1 MTTASVAEHPAPS
14 SDAPSHQ
21 TRTGAYPSDDEILG
35 ITDDAT
41 NSNGVIRS
49 PPQRTKDLWPP
60 APQND
65 VQRQRPHTD
74 PSSRTNSTPQD
85 DTALLDG
92 SSEGD
97 ADTSAPDMIQARADA
112 ANRTPSGRADST
124 PAQPLP
130 SWLAELAG
138 VAPESAAELN
148 SLWQRSSALDV
159 FDRAVYGNDAA
170 ARSELVTQL
179 FTDDPAALRALVA
192 VANDVLSGRAVRHN
206 STRGQRGNDV
216 ILSPQQR
223 TKDLWPPAPR
233 NEVQRQPSHTDPSG
247 ILAGYP
253 QDDNAVNGR
262 NADVPQFNPAAY
274 AHFEQST
281 NDAVVADVSRSIE
294 RALDRALPQS
304 VSDSARRRIASDTLA
319 EIHTAL
325 RGDRDLSAQ
334 VAAALR
340 NSNFD
345 GAARDQI
352 ARLIASRARGIVP
365 EAARRVIGEWTGSVL
380 ASHRERAV
388 RQQNNSARVDVVG
401 GALPQAVPRRAVK
414 SSDID
419 YRATS
424 DEDILSW

>member
-1 MTTASVAEHPAPS
+1 MATATTAVAEHAAPAAHS
-14 SDAPSHQ
+14 G
-21 TRTGAYPSDDEILG
+21 GAYPSDDEILG
-35 ITDDAT
+35 ITDDAPVAQGAAAR
-41 NSNGVIRS
+41 GVRDDG
-49 PPQRTKDLWPP
+49 PE
-60 APQND
+60 A
-65 VQRQRPHTD
+65 V
-74 PSSRTNSTPQD
+74 SSRDRMPGRNARDHASENPQGRRQTDFADTKSPSHPELQNSTPD
-85 DTALLDG
+85 I
-92 SSEGD
+92 
-97 ADTSAPDMIQARADA
+97 IQARVDA
-112 ANRTPSGRADST
+112 ANRTPSGRADSIS
-124 PAQPLP
+124 AQPLP
-130 SWLAELAG
+130 PWLAELAG

-179 FTDDPAALRALVA
+179 FTDDPVALRALVA
-192 VANDVLSGRAVRHN
+192 VANDVLAHSVAQGAATSLPSVAGPEAFPARSDVDAAHEDRNSSGPTSRSFGTPRPELQN
-206 STRGQRGNDV
+206 R
-216 ILSPQQR
+216 SP
-223 TKDLWPPAPR
+223 TT
-233 NEVQRQPSHTDPSG
+233 N
-247 ILAGYP
+247 
-253 QDDNAVNGR
+253 
-262 NADVPQFNPAAY
+262 FNPAAY

-365 EAARRVIGEWTGSVL
+365 EAARRVVGEWTGSVL